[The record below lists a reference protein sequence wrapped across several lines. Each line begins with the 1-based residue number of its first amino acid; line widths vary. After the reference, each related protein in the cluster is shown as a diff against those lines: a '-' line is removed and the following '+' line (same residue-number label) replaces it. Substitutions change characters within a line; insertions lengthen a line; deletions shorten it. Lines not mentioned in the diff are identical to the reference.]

1 MSQLKCLKT
10 NFTESPP
17 ASTTTAEGGDTGGDE
32 MTMRVAQIIQ
42 DTYVDGPGQRV
53 ALFTQGCSVRR
64 RGCQNAHLWP
74 ANGGKAVPVAHLA
87 ERLLSTG
94 LPVTITGGEPTD
106 QAAALAQ
113 LLRLLCAANPDL
125 HIILYSGRTFEQL
138 LERAEPAIL
147 EALNLADVLV
157 DGPYIADLDHPGLQY
172 RGSANQRVIDL
183 PETLRAGNKVIT
195 LDWDTPEIIVTTEG
209 DLLGAV
215 VVAAQFQDL
224 GIVADT
230 RRCGETNLRECREDV
245 AKNGRSIRL

>member
-1 MSQLKCLKT
+1 M
-10 NFTESPP
+10 
-17 ASTTTAEGGDTGGDE
+17 A
-32 MTMRVAQIIQ
+32 MRVAQIIQ

-53 ALFTQGCSVRR
+53 ALFTQGCSVHC

-74 ANGGKAVPVAHLA
+74 TDGGEALPVAHLA

-106 QAAALAQ
+106 QADALAQ
-113 LLRLLCAANPDL
+113 LLRLLCAASPDL

-183 PETLRAGNKVIT
+183 PETLRAGKVIT
-195 LDWDTPEIIVTTEG
+195 LDWDTPELIVAETG
-209 DLLGAV
+209 DLLGAAA
-215 VVAAQFQDL
+215 VAAQFQDL
-224 GIVADT
+224 GTVADT
-230 RRCGETNLRECREDV
+230 RRCGETNL
-245 AKNGRSIRL
+245 